1 MPTYKIAIV
10 GAGPAGY
17 FTAQALQKAQTEEL
31 VFAIDMIER
40 LPTPWGLVRS
50 GVAPD
55 HPKIKTVSKVFE
67 KIAKEPNFRLFAN
80 VELGKDISLKDL
92 RDQYDAVV
100 LATGASRGRKL
111 GIPGE
116 DLTNSLSAA
125 DFVPWYNSH
134 PDYVNTEVDLSSDTA
149 VVIGAGNV
157 AMDVARILAID
168 PTELDP
174 TDVADHA
181 LVKLKQSNIR
191 TVIICGRRGPEHAAF
206 TAPELRDLPK
216 LENTDVYIDSKQIQD
231 AESRIAALSEIE
243 KDLKNNLEAMR
254 LIADHSK
261 KGVERKL
268 EIKFLA
274 APIEFKGNNKIE
286 EVVFAQNKVEKLIQ
300 KSEDQCDLV
309 SLLFKSTLKF
319 DQGKIEK
326 IIRKSISDIG
336 VEQTWVEVI
345 SPLLIL
351 VGDEWVRTGT
361 GIEIEHFLSEVL
373 RKILSENLGTISR
386 PKNSRPVLLACVE
399 NEMHSL
405 ALLVLAAVL
414 AEARIECIFLG
425 ARTPQSALNQV
436 IIKSAPPA
444 IFLWAQLSENAD
456 HKYVKSMPSIRP
468 APRVLLGGPGWKTS
482 KVAASNKLVMTEGL
496 RDAREQIIEALAV

>member
-17 FTAQALQKAQTEEL
+17 FTAQAFQKAQTEEL
-31 VFAIDMIER
+31 AFSIDMIER

-67 KIAKEPNFRLFAN
+67 KIAKESSFRLFAN
-80 VELGKDISLKDL
+80 VELGKDVSLKDL

-134 PDYVNTEVDLSSDTA
+134 PDYVNTEVDLSCDTA

-181 LVKLKQSNIR
+181 LTKLKQSNIR

-216 LENTDVYIDSKQIQD
+216 LENTDVYIDSKQILE

-274 APIEFKGNNKIE
+274 APIEFKGINKIE
-286 EVVFAQNKVEKLIQ
+286 EVVFAQNKVENGKVVSSGEKFSIKCGLAISAIGYDSVEYPGITIENGRINNIAGHVEHNLYTTGWAKRGPTGVIGTNKSDSTDVVELIIENLKEPKL
-300 KSEDQCDLV
+300 SEGIT
-309 SLLFKSTLKF
+309 SLLKSGHEVI
-319 DQGKIEK
+319 DQLAWEK
-326 IIRKSISDIG
+326 INAS
-336 VEQTWVEVI
+336 EVI
-345 SPLLIL
+345 S
-351 VGDEWVRTGT
+351 G
-361 GIEIEHFLSEVL
+361 EIAG
-373 RKILSENLGTISR
+373 K
-386 PKNSRPVLLACVE
+386 
-399 NEMHSL
+399 
-405 ALLVLAAVL
+405 
-414 AEARIECIFLG
+414 
-425 ARTPQSALNQV
+425 
-436 IIKSAPPA
+436 
-444 IFLWAQLSENAD
+444 
-456 HKYVKSMPSIRP
+456 
-468 APRVLLGGPGWKTS
+468 PRVKEVDWKRLISLGRS
-482 KVAASNKLVMTEGL
+482 
-496 RDAREQIIEALAV
+496 